1 MDMLTARV
9 KPSKAFKKGIFP
21 VFLILVFFIP
31 LTSFIPK
38 LFPFGIKKV
47 VIDAGHGGHDPGCL
61 GAKSKEK
68 EVALGISLKLG
79 KYIEEN
85 LKDVEVIYTRKTDKF
100 VALHERAS
108 IANKNKADLFIC
120 IHCNSGVSTAYG
132 AETYVMGLHKTKEN
146 LSVAK
151 RENSAILMEQNY
163 EKEYG
168 GFDPNS
174 DEANIMF
181 ALYQSAFL
189 DNSLNFAAKV
199 QKQFKEK
206 VGRHDRG
213 VKQAG
218 FLVLYMTTMPSVLIE
233 TGFLTNRNDEN
244 FLATAEGQD
253 LMAKAIFTAFKE
265 YKFEK
270 EGRIIEQEEPKIITV
285 SDKKD
290 TGIIQKKEAPVLEK
304 VDNTAIEKK
313 ESIAVKNT
321 VNSNVSKEIAPPEKI
336 EKVEEVKDTGAS
348 RQGVF
353 YKVQITTSVQP
364 VKLVPQNF
372 KGLENV
378 SSYQES
384 NLIKYTVG
392 EERTLG
398 AAKKIMDMAREKG
411 YKDAFIIAFKDGK
424 KIPIS
429 EAAKDKGN

>member
-1 MDMLTARV
+1 MNILTARV
-9 KPSKAFKKGIFP
+9 KPSKSSNKGRFAIS
-21 VFLILVFFIP
+21 LILLFFIP

-68 EVALGISLKLG
+68 EVALGVSLKLG
-79 KYIEEN
+79 KYIEDN

-100 VALHERAS
+100 VELHERAS

-120 IHCNSGVSTAYG
+120 IHCNSGASTAYG
-132 AETYVMGLHKTKEN
+132 AETYVMGLHRTKEN
-146 LSVAK
+146 LAVAK
-151 RENSAILMEQNY
+151 RENSAILMEKNY

-189 DNSLNFAAKV
+189 DHSLSFAAKV

-244 FLATAEGQD
+244 FLASAEGQD
-253 LMAKAIFTAFKE
+253 LMAKAIFNAFKE
-265 YKFEK
+265 YKNEK
-270 EGRIIEQEEPKIITV
+270 EGRMSEPEIIAV

-290 TGIIQKKEAPVLEK
+290 SGAPEKKEATVLEK
-304 VDNTAIEKK
+304 SDNTAIERKDAILVKNPVEKK
-313 ESIAVKNT
+313 ESSATNTSKASGKTGTSEEEKNT
-321 VNSNVSKEIAPPEKI
+321 VSS
-336 EKVEEVKDTGAS
+336 
-348 RQGVF
+348 QGII
-353 YKVQITTSVQP
+353 YKVQITTSTQP
-364 VKLVPQNF
+364 IKTVPQNF

-378 SSYQES
+378 SFFKES

-392 EERTLG
+392 EESTFNS
-398 AAKKIMDMAREKG
+398 AKKLMDLAKNKG
-411 YKDAFIIAFKDGK
+411 YKDAFIIAFKDGV
-424 KIPIS
+424 KIPLT
-429 EAAKDKGN
+429 EALKGKGN